1 MPILNQF
8 AIIFWKNW
16 KIFKN
21 NPLSIVF
28 YLLEVYIAIVIISIL
43 ALREGKRYE
52 FPEEGKTD
60 LQNVYSYNSF
70 TNKNP
75 SADTI
80 YFVLPNNQSTISGE
94 EFVNRFKNDPNI
106 IKIIKESTS
115 MSTDNF
121 KFITLPSENDLWY
134 LNKLDKNNKIIAGV
148 VFGQDY
154 TDYTIRIKGNKIVD
168 SDEPP
173 ISNYAESRRSEY
185 GEDDRKINRIDFA
198 AFYSNVETDIPDLHN
213 YILLKNK
220 ILYYMGKTKADT
232 YINTFIPIQ
241 IAIDN
246 IIIQLKTNET
256 VKGYSADI
264 GKLSKPPIDY
274 QINNEDNRKVSFSGY
289 AVCIYMIFT
298 GQIFS
303 IMNQFMKEKESG
315 IHDGLISVG
324 ANRIALWMTWIVIYL
339 PFSIFTIIIILIA
352 DSAALFGK
360 EGSINYFLYFV
371 YLILYA
377 FSVFEMTICSCLVI
391 RKTKPLML
399 IISITFFTVFAVNE
413 YVYKLKISKYAYIEK
428 IISLIFPPIGVSM
441 ASSIIT
447 YENNRNGYIGLINGV
462 FKNEFGVYFLFMVI
476 DVILYFILAV
486 MIEYNSN
493 WRFMPLRLSQSI
505 ENTED
510 SFALDIQEDP
520 IGAECFVQVRNIH
533 KYFKFKKNY
542 VTTSDNNDGK
552 IGKIF
557 TANHNINFN
566 VYKDEIFG
574 ILGHNGAGKSTLI
587 QIMIGM
593 IKPDSGECFYHGLPL
608 SQNKKTCQHHMG
620 ICLQNNI
627 LIEGFTVVDHFII
640 YCNVKEV
647 MDDLDT
653 WLEDIDLV
661 EKRDCE
667 VQYLSTGQKRKLCI
681 GLAFLG
687 NPKYVFLDEPTT
699 GLDPVSRQKIWS
711 LLLKKKKDRV
721 IFIATH
727 YMDEADIIAD
737 RKLILN
743 KGTVR
748 CLGSSMYLKNHFQ
761 MQYNLEVETNKPR
774 LVENIVKYY
783 IPEAEYFNDK
793 TKIDGHQS
801 LPRNMISSHIWKL
814 SIDSSPL
821 FSYLIKKLE
830 EEKRKGDI
838 LRNFSVSAPRLEE
851 LFVYLA
857 KENEANN
864 ENEYQ
869 NNSQPSETSIKNA
882 IELPSNTIQK
892 PNDVNRALRILHYRL
907 KFNYRKKLYLGIAFV
922 LPFIIYAIF
931 FTHLKIKINNQNF
944 TTFKEIN
951 LSASE
956 MYPNQQWN
964 YDVSNSTSLSNVLS
978 PQLFQELPSSYHL
991 KLSNHTD
998 MSEIGKLVTQEP
1010 YYVSSFSGKI
1020 FNNNNNNTLYHF
1032 YIFYNDSMPYALPTT
1047 FNSLSNAILSHHLP
1061 GKNETIQV
1069 HSYPLP
1075 FFDLEFLSNYK
1086 FYIGLIYSLGLS
1098 LMLSYCGFNIVY
1110 EKKNNLLKQLQLNG
1124 ISNFSYWLSM
1134 FLSDYIWFIL
1144 SGVVVILS
1152 IVIFKFEPL
1161 NNVYILIYIS
1171 IFLLICGIP
1180 CIFYQYLFTQI
1191 FTNENVA
1198 FATYFFINIFPTFFI
1213 TYTMDGLEIYDDI
1226 SNSSEMY
1233 YCLIIIFIDIL
1244 LPCFNFTEAIKNL
1257 FTMGVENIAMGIP
1270 FKLDS
1275 LFSIHNHLLI
1285 HIVGAVFSI
1294 LFYIFVLSR
1303 IMKKLYTPNYNDV
1316 YPIPKELEEKIEKE
1330 MREGDEDVYYE
1341 YERVKE
1347 DKKVNAIPIKLV
1359 NLLKEYNDIG
1369 IISHEEFRNAMKRNE
1384 SLYGKYHLS
1393 RTGIRR
1399 IVTTAFENIN
1409 LGIDPCECFG
1419 ILGPNGSG
1427 KTSLLNTV
1435 SFTFNQTSGEIIFN
1449 GKSTLERKANEIR
1462 LGYCPQENTL
1472 WNEMT
1477 LYEHIEMFLYI
1488 RGCTRSKSRS
1498 LAKQFIKYCRLTSH
1512 KNKFPTEMSG
1522 GTRRKLNIL
1531 IALCCDS
1538 SHVLLDEP
1546 SAGMDPA
1553 TRRYIWDVIKATLQ
1567 RNQSSIIMTTHSM
1580 EEAELL
1586 CNRIGIMVN
1595 GKLQCIGTPEHLRMK
1610 FGHTYILDVHTENVE
1625 RFHREIVVGLSLFGP
1640 DAQFK
1645 RNDKSQQRVKYEIQN
1660 TNTDDIGRVFE
1671 IMEACRDV
1679 NVEGQKLFIDYSYSQ
1694 TTLEE
1699 VFFNFARLKE
1709 NYDSNEDSIGDS
1721 PII

>member
-21 NPLSIVF
+21 NPLSITF
-28 YLLEVYIAIVIISIL
+28 YLLEIYITIVIVSIL
-43 ALREGKRYE
+43 ALREGKEYD
-52 FPEEGKTD
+52 FPEKDNTELRD
-60 LQNVYSYNSF
+60 VYSYNSF

-80 YFVLPNNQSTISGE
+80 YFVLPKNQSTISGE
-94 EFVNRFKNDPNI
+94 EFVHRFKNDPNI
-106 IKIIKESTS
+106 IKVIKESSS
-115 MSTDNF
+115 MQINNFNF
-121 KFITLPSENDLWY
+121 KILPSEDELWY
-134 LNKLDKNNKIIAGV
+134 RNKIDKNSKIVAGV
-148 VFGQDY
+148 VFYQDY
-154 TDYTIRIKGNKIVD
+154 TNYTIRIKGNKIVD
-168 SDEPP
+168 SDEAP
-173 ISNYAESRRSEY
+173 ILNYAESRRSEY
-185 GEDDRKINRIDFA
+185 IEDDRKTSRIDFP
-198 AFYSNVETDIPDLHN
+198 AFYSNIETEIPDLN
-213 YILLKNK
+213 DYVILKNK

-264 GKLSKPPIDY
+264 GKLSKPRIIY
-274 QINNEDNRKVSFSGY
+274 RINDEDNRKQSFSGY

-315 IHDGLISVG
+315 IRDGLISVG
-324 ANRIALWMTWIVIYL
+324 ANRIALWMTWIIIYL
-339 PFSIFTIIIILIA
+339 PFSIFTTIIVLFS
-352 DSAALFGK
+352 DSAALLGK
-360 EGSINYFLYFV
+360 QGSINYFLYFI

-377 FSVFEMTICSCLVI
+377 LSVFEMTICSCLII

-399 IISITFFTVFAVNE
+399 IISIMFFTIYAINE
-413 YVYKLKISKYAYIEK
+413 YIYKLKISDYAFIEK
-428 IISLIFPPIGVSM
+428 IISLVFPPIGVGM
-441 ASSIIT
+441 ASSVIT
-447 YENNRNGYIGLINGV
+447 YENNRNGYIGLISGV
-462 FKNEFGVYFLFMVI
+462 FKNEFGVYFLFMVL
-476 DVILYFILAV
+476 DVFFYFILA
-486 MIEYNSN
+486 IIIDYNSN
-493 WRFMPLRLSQSI
+493 WRFIPLKSSLPV
-505 ENTED
+505 ENKDD

-520 IGAECFVQVRNIH
+520 IDAECFVQVRNIY

-552 IGKIF
+552 IGKMF

-593 IKPDSGECFYHGLPL
+593 LKPDSGECFYHGLPL
-608 SQNKKTCQHHMG
+608 SQNKKVCQHYMG
-620 ICLQNNI
+620 ICLQNNV

-647 MDDLDT
+647 MDNLDT
-653 WLEDIDLV
+653 WLQDIDLV

-667 VQYLSTGQKRKLCI
+667 VQYLSTGQKRKLCV

-711 LLLKKKKDRV
+711 LLLKKKQNRV
-721 IFIATH
+721 IFITTH

-748 CLGSSMYLKNHFQ
+748 CLGSSVYLKNHFQ

-793 TKIDGHQS
+793 TRIDGHLS

-821 FSYLIKKLE
+821 FSYLIKQLE
-830 EEKRKGDI
+830 KEKQKGDI

-857 KENEANN
+857 KESEF
-864 ENEYQ
+864 Q
-869 NNSQPSETSIKNA
+869 NDSQSPESSINNA
-882 IELPSNTIQK
+882 IEFPSNNTIKK
-892 PNDVNRALRILHYRL
+892 PNDVNRALRILHYRI

-931 FTHLKIKINNQNF
+931 FTHLKIKISNQNF
-944 TTFKEIN
+944 TIFKNNN

-956 MYPNQQWN
+956 MYPNQNWN
-964 YDVSNSTSLSNVLS
+964 YDISNSTTISNILS
-978 PQLFQELPSSYHL
+978 PQLFQELPSSYRL
-991 KLSNHTD
+991 KLSNHED
-998 MSEIGKLVTQEP
+998 MLEIGKSINQEP
-1010 YYVSSFSGKI
+1010 YYVSSFSGNI
-1020 FNNNNNNTLYHF
+1020 FNSNNNNTSYHF
-1032 YIFYNDSMPYALPTT
+1032 YIYYNDSMPYALPTT
-1047 FNSLSNAILSHHLP
+1047 INSLSNAILNHHLP

-1069 HSYPLP
+1069 HTFPLP
-1075 FFDLEFLSNYK
+1075 FFDLEFLSNYR
-1086 FYIGLIYSLGLS
+1086 FYTGLIYSVGLC
-1098 LMLSYCGFNIVY
+1098 LMLSYCGFNLVY

-1134 FLSDYIWFIL
+1134 FLSDYIWFVL

-1161 NNVYILIYIS
+1161 NFVYILIFIS

-1180 CIFYQYLFTQI
+1180 CILYQYLFSQI

-1198 FATYFFINIFPTFFI
+1198 FAAYFFINIFPTFFI
-1213 TYTMDGLEIYDDI
+1213 VYTLDGLKMEDNVNNNTSAIY
-1226 SNSSEMY
+1226 Y
-1233 YCLIIIFIDIL
+1233 YLAIIFIDTL
-1244 LPCFNFTEAIKNL
+1244 FPCFCFAEVIKSL
-1257 FTMGVENIAMGIP
+1257 FTIGIENIALGSP
-1270 FKLDS
+1270 FNFVS

-1285 HIVGAVFSI
+1285 HLIGTIFSI
-1294 LFYIFVLSR
+1294 LFYIFLLYR

-1316 YPIPKELEEKIEKE
+1316 YPITEELEEKFEKE

-1347 DKKVNAIPIKLV
+1347 DKEVNAIPIKLV

-1369 IISHEEFRNAMKRNE
+1369 ILSHDEFRNATKRYE

-1409 LGIDPCECFG
+1409 LGINPCECFG

-1435 SFTFNQTSGEIIFN
+1435 SFTFNQTSGEILFN

-1477 LYEHIEMFLYI
+1477 LYEHIEMILYI
-1488 RGCTRSKSRS
+1488 QGCSRSKSKN

-1567 RNQSSIIMTTHSM
+1567 RKQSSIIMTTHSM

-1610 FGHTYILDVHTENVE
+1610 FGHTYFLDVHTKNVE
-1625 RFHREIVVGLSLFGP
+1625 RFHREVVIGLSLFGP
-1640 DAQFK
+1640 DVQFK

-1660 TNTDDIGRVFE
+1660 TNTNNIGRVFE

-1679 NVEGQKLFIDYSYSQ
+1679 NIEGQKLFIDYSYSQ